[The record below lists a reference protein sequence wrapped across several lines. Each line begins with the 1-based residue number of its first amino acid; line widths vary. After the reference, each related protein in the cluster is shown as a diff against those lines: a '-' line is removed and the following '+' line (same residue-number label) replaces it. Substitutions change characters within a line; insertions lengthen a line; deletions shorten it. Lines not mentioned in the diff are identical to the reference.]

1 MQALGVLIDG
11 GSCLGAAVAFHV
23 VELKRIHAEFA
34 GDAFER
40 NPVVDLLSCVIAH
53 IFIVVLLEDI
63 RLGRRCRPFG
73 YRRRTNWLHAQFARF
88 SLQTPAAR
96 QVSVALVG

>member
-40 NPVVDLLSCVIAH
+40 NPVVDLFSCVIAH

-73 YRRRTNWLHAQFARF
+73 YRWRTLLAPCQFAR
-88 SLQTPAAR
+88 LLAANAR
-96 QVSVALVG
+96 YAPSVCCFG

>member
-63 RLGRRCRPFG
+63 RFGRRCWPFG
-73 YRRRTNWLHAQFARF
+73 YRRRTNWLHANSRDF